1 MEIDIRTLVLVYVIT
16 SVMDNG
22 LMFIIW
28 RLYRKHYR
36 GLTYLLANMSLMT
49 VGSMFLL
56 LRGVIPEIP
65 SIIFTNLF
73 SVAGLLFTLKGLEL
87 FFDCEKKRIY
97 NYALF
102 AAFMCSVFYFSMVDN
117 NLFARNIALSAMIV
131 LFNGQSAGLLYRV
144 VKADDRKYARFTAGV
159 LLGYCVFSVS
169 RIIALVIIPQS
180 NNDFFSSGIV
190 NSIAMIG
197 FSIFNILIT
206 AGYIMMVIH
215 RHLSEAQTEKEKYI
229 RAFHYSPYALL
240 LTRAADGRIFEVN
253 EGFTKITGYSMEEA
267 VGRTTIDLGLWVEPE
282 DRAAFVKTLMSRE
295 DMHESEM
302 KFRVKDGSIMIGQV
316 SAKRIFAFGEDCL
329 LTSVSDI
336 TELIKIRERLEK
348 MALHDALTGL
358 PNRQLFFDRAAIAM
372 ANARREKEML
382 AVISLDVDGLKFVND
397 HWGHMAGDHVLIT
410 TGNRLCD
417 LLRKGD
423 TISRFGG
430 DEFLILLNGV
440 KNADDIHTT
449 VKKIME
455 TASMPLEVEGDCI
468 AVTASLGIAIYPTDD
483 TEIESLIRKSDKAM
497 YYIKTHGRNGYS
509 FYLENEIYIGD
520 S

>member
-102 AAFMCSVFYFSMVDN
+102 AVFMCSVFCFSMVDN

-131 LFNGQSAGLLYRV
+131 LFNGQSAGLLYRI
-144 VKADDRKYARFTAGV
+144 VKADDRKYARFTAGI

-169 RIIALVIIPQS
+169 RIIALIVFPQP

-215 RHLSEAQTEKEKYI
+215 RHLNEAQMEKEKYI
-229 RAFHYSPYALL
+229 RAFQSSPYAML
-240 LTRAADGRIFEVN
+240 LTKESNGKIFEVN
-253 EGFTKITGYSMEEA
+253 DGFVRITGYSPEE
-267 VGRTTIDLGLWVEPE
+267 VIGKSTLELGLWVDPG
-282 DRAAFVKTLMSRE
+282 DRAAFVQALLDEE
-295 DMHESEM
+295 DVRESEM
-302 KFRVKDGSIMIGQV
+302 KFRIKDNSIMTGLV

-397 HWGHMAGDHVLIT
+397 HWGHMAGDHVLVT

-440 KNADDIHTT
+440 KSADDIHTT

-455 TASMPLEVEGDCI
+455 TASMPLEIEGDCI

-483 TEIESLIRKSDKAM
+483 TEIEALIQKSDKAM
-497 YYIKTHGRNGYS
+497 YHIKSHGRNGYS
-509 FYLENEIYIGD
+509 FYLENETCVGD

>member
-1 MEIDIRTLVLVYVIT
+1 MEIDIKTLALFYFIVN
-16 SVMDNG
+16 VMNNG
-22 LMFIIW
+22 LMFIVW
-28 RLYRKHYR
+28 RTYRKHYR
-36 GLTYLLANMSLMT
+36 GLTYLLVNMCLITAGSLC
-49 VGSMFLL
+49 LL
-56 LRGVIPEIP
+56 LRGVIPELL
-65 SIIFTNLF
+65 SIVLTNLF
-73 SVAGLLFTLKGLEL
+73 SISGLLFTLKGLQL
-87 FFDCEKKRIY
+87 FLGRVRKNIY
-97 NYALF
+97 NMVLI
-102 AAFMCSVFYFSMVDN
+102 SVFMATVLYFSIVDN
-117 NLFARNIALSAMIV
+117 NLFARNIILSGMII
-131 LFNGQSAGLLYRV
+131 LLNGQSAILLIRDASKEHKKIV
-144 VKADDRKYARFTAGV
+144 QFPAGV
-159 LLGYCVFSVS
+159 FVSYCVFNAG
-169 RIIALVIIPQS
+169 RIIALILVPQT
-180 NNDFFSSGIV
+180 NNEFFTSGIV

-197 FSIFNILIT
+197 YCVLNTLII
-206 AGYIMMVIH
+206 AGYIMMVSH
-215 RHLSEAQTEKEKYI
+215 RLLNEAQTEKEKYI
-229 RAFHYSPYALL
+229 RAFQSSPYALL
-240 LTRAADGRIFEVN
+240 LTKVADGRIFEVN
-253 EGFTKITGYSMEEA
+253 EGFSRITGYTPEEA
-267 VGRTTIDLGLWVEPE
+267 VGRTTLEMGLWVEPE
-282 DRAAFVKTLMSRE
+282 DRAAFVKAMMDEDDVRE
-295 DMHESEM
+295 TEM
-302 KFRVKDGSIMIGQV
+302 KFRIKNGSIMTGQV

-455 TASMPLEVEGDCI
+455 TASLPLEVEGDCI

-483 TEIESLIRKSDKAM
+483 TEIEALIQKSDKAM

-509 FYLENEIYIGD
+509 FYLENETYIGD